1 MVRLAVRYALG
12 DGVAPSPGKAMNWVK
27 KARDSGLLDAREQ
40 YDALCTAARD
50 AAAAQQEA
58 QAAQQAAQ
66 QAEEEARRAEALRRQ
81 EQAQAQRSE
90 AEKARE
96 EEAAQR
102 RAREQAYRAQ
112 EAARIAEDKARL
124 EAQAQAQKAKEEAQR
139 AKEAAQK
146 AEAARKADAIQ
157 AKRRTRASSL
167 VYSIGSLL
175 TAYAAYNAIFFFIV
189 TTELDVPGWLETA
202 LTILL
207 PQDRNAMGL
216 VLGLLLSIAATGAH
230 LLHYGD
236 RRAPRLEKL
245 AYVVMAV
252 LLIAD
257 VVHLVSAVWESYF
270 LIFGLIVQALL
281 LIIYLLCNL
290 FCYRFL
296 MKVISS
302 VLGALFG
309 CAPVGP
315 SGKQVS
321 HDLFGL

>member
-1 MVRLAVRYALG
+1 M
-12 DGVAPSPGKAMNWVK
+12 
-27 KARDSGLLDAREQ
+27 
-40 YDALCTAARD
+40 
-50 AAAAQQEA
+50 
-58 QAAQQAAQ
+58 
-66 QAEEEARRAEALRRQ
+66 
-81 EQAQAQRSE
+81 
-90 AEKARE
+90 
-96 EEAAQR
+96 
-102 RAREQAYRAQ
+102 
-112 EAARIAEDKARL
+112 
-124 EAQAQAQKAKEEAQR
+124 
-139 AKEAAQK
+139 
-146 AEAARKADAIQ
+146 
-157 AKRRTRASSL
+157 
-167 VYSIGSLL
+167 
-175 TAYAAYNAIFFFIV
+175 
-189 TTELDVPGWLETA
+189 DVPGWLETA

-207 PQDRNAMGL
+207 PRTEVGMTV
-216 VLGLLLSIAATGAH
+216 VLGLLLGIAGTAAH

-245 AYVVMAV
+245 AYAVMAV

-257 VVHLVSAVWESYF
+257 LVHLASVVWESYF